1 MENALNWIF
10 RNFGTVLPLLA
21 VGIPLGLLASHMDR
35 LYGPMAGGA
44 VVCSVVCV
52 LVFTVFAPAFSRR
65 Q

>member
-10 RNFGTVLPLLA
+10 RRFGLLLPLLA
-21 VGIPLGLLASHMDR
+21 VGIPLGLLTSHMER

-44 VVCSVVCV
+44 VMTTMLCV